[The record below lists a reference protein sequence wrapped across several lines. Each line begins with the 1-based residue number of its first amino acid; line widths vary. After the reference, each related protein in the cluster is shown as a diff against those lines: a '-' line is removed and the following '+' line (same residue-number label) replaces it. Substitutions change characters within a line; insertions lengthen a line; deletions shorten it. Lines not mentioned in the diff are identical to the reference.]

1 MSADR
6 GDPIDRSAPPLPTSA
21 PVAQAPLEVPH
32 DAHSRAIDGLLER
45 GGVVFLVGGIDTG
58 KTTFG
63 LEMMRRAAAAGL
75 PAAFVDSDI
84 GQSTV
89 GPPTTIGLKLCLD
102 GAEVTRTSVRVADA
116 LGFVGSITPPGY
128 LLPLVSGT
136 AKMVEQARAS
146 GCRLIVVDT
155 TGYVSGI
162 GGQLLKFYK
171 ADAVQPDVVVGFRRG
186 GELEPVLG
194 HARRFTPG
202 EVMELDVPPEVMPRA
217 ADERATY
224 RERQFAAYFASG
236 SSRWKIKPSVFM
248 PALPPEFDLALL
260 DGLVVGLDDGGGS
273 CRGIGVL
280 DYGEPPDILRMV
292 TPVTSGVKGLRLG
305 SIKIDITGRLRGPV
319 NLRQLFRTE

>member
-1 MSADR
+1 LTPKD
-6 GDPIDRSAPPLPTSA
+6 GVPPPPIPAPSAPPA
-21 PVAQAPLEVPH
+21 LEVPAN
-32 DAHSRAIDGLLER
+32 AHPDVLDELLAR

-63 LEMMRRAAAAGL
+63 LELVRRAASAGL
-75 PAAFVDSDI
+75 SAALVDADI

-102 GAEVTRTSVRVADA
+102 GGEVTRTSVRAADA
-116 LGFVGSITPPGY
+116 LAFVGAITPPGY
-128 LLPLVSGT
+128 LLPMVAGT
-136 AKMVEQARAS
+136 AKMVAGARNA

-194 HARRFTPG
+194 HARRFTPA
-202 EVMELDVPPEVMPRA
+202 EVMELEVPHEVVPRP
-217 ADERATY
+217 ADDRTTY
-224 RERQFAAYFASG
+224 REQQFAAYFASG

-248 PALPPEFDLALL
+248 PALPPEFDLALI
-260 DGLVVGLDDGGGS
+260 DGLVVGLDDGGGT
-273 CRGIGVL
+273 CQGIGVL
-280 DYGEPPDILRMV
+280 EYGEPTDILRMV
-292 TPVTSGVKGLRLG
+292 SPVTSGVKGLRLG
-305 SIKIDITGRLRGPV
+305 SIKIDTGGRLRGPV

>member
-1 MSADR
+1 MCADR
-6 GDPIDRSAPPLPTSA
+6 GDPVDPGAPSLSTPA
-21 PVAQAPLEVPH
+21 PIAPAPLEVPH
-32 DAHSRAIDGLLER
+32 DAHSEVVDGLLER

-63 LEMMRRAAAAGL
+63 LELVRRAASAGL
-75 PAAFVDSDI
+75 PAAFVDADI

-89 GPPTTIGLKLCLD
+89 GPPTTIGLKLCRN
-102 GAEVTRTSVRVADA
+102 GVEVTRASVRAADA
-116 LGFVGSITPPGY
+116 LAFVGSITPPGY
-128 LLPLVSGT
+128 LLPLVGGT
-136 AKMVEQARAS
+136 AKMVGQARAS
-146 GCRLIVVDT
+146 GCRLIVVDS

-194 HARRFTPG
+194 HARRFTPA
-202 EVMELDVPPEVMPRA
+202 EVMELEVPPEVMPRP
-217 ADERATY
+217 ADDRTTY
-224 RERQFAAYFASG
+224 REQQFAAYFASG

-260 DGLVVGLDDGGGS
+260 DGLVVGLDNGGGS
-273 CRGIGVL
+273 CPGIGVL
-280 DYGEPPDILRMV
+280 EYGESADILRMV
-292 TPVTSGVKGLRLG
+292 SPVTSGVKGLRLG
-305 SIKIDITGRLRGPV
+305 SIKIDIRGRLRGPV

>member
-1 MSADR
+1 MPS
-6 GDPIDRSAPPLPTSA
+6 SSTSPPPPA
-21 PVAQAPLEVPH
+21 ALEVPD
-32 DAHSRAIDGLLER
+32 DAHSEALDRLLGR
-45 GGVVFLVGGIDTG
+45 GGVIFLVGGIDTG

-63 LEMMRRAAAAGL
+63 LELLRRAASAGF
-75 PAAFVDSDI
+75 PAALVDADV

-89 GPPTTIGLKLCLD
+89 GPPTTIGLKLNLD
-102 GAEVTRTSVRVADA
+102 GGEVTRTSVRTADA
-116 LGFVGSITPPGY
+116 LAFVGSITPPGY

-136 AKMVEQARAS
+136 AKMVGQARDA

-194 HARRFTPG
+194 HARRFTRA
-202 EVMELDVPPEVMPRA
+202 EVMELEVPSEVAPRP
-217 ADERATY
+217 ADDRTTF
-224 RERQFAAYFASG
+224 REQQFAAYFASG

-248 PALPPEFDLALL
+248 PALPPDFDLALI
-260 DGLVVGLDDGGGS
+260 DGLVVGLDEGGGT

-280 DYGEPPDILRMV
+280 EYAESADILRMV
-292 TPVTSGVKGLRLG
+292 SPVTSGVKGLRLG
-305 SIKIDITGRLRGPV
+305 SIKIDTRGRLSGPV